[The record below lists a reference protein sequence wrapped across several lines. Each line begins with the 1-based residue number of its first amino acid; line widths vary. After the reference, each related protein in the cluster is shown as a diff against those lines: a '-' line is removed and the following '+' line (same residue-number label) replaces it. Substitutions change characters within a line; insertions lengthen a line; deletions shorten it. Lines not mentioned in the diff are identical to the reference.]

1 MYTNTKWNIKKQSEL
16 YGNIQKY
23 KIKSL
28 YDNILESTGLDAY
41 KAGKI
46 RPTIPGLAD
55 CKDFGKACNMMLG
68 ITNPHIHELP
78 EYLGYDITKLKGNAR
93 FVEIVVNRDK
103 RQYLYYIRK

>member
-78 EYLGYDITKLKGNAR
+78 EYLGLTINNKVIYIFGFLKK
-93 FVEIVVNRDK
+93 F
-103 RQYLYYIRK
+103 L

>member
-1 MYTNTKWNIKKQSEL
+1 M
-16 YGNIQKY
+16 
-23 KIKSL
+23 
-28 YDNILESTGLDAY
+28 ESTGLDAY

-78 EYLGYDITKLKGNAR
+78 EYLGLTINNQFK
-93 FVEIVVNRDK
+93 
-103 RQYLYYIRK
+103 

>member
-1 MYTNTKWNIKKQSEL
+1 M
-16 YGNIQKY
+16 
-23 KIKSL
+23 
-28 YDNILESTGLDAY
+28 ESTGLDAY

-78 EYLGYDITKLKGNAR
+78 EYLGLTINNKVIYVFGFLKK
-93 FVEIVVNRDK
+93 F
-103 RQYLYYIRK
+103 L